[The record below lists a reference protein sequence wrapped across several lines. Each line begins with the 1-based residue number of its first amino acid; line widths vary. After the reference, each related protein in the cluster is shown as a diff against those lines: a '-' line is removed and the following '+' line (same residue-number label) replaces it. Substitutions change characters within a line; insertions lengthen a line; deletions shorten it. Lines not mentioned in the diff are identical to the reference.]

1 MRVECNVEIISQL
14 EVGGGG
20 THSLVGEPSLLFL
33 PVWSELNLISFIFY
47 SLSLCSN
54 AEDEEDREDC
64 DGDMESWSSQECG
77 GVMSCL
83 LVGCSPTE

>member
-33 PVWSELNLISFIFY
+33 PVWSELNLI
-47 SLSLCSN
+47 
-54 AEDEEDREDC
+54 
-64 DGDMESWSSQECG
+64 
-77 GVMSCL
+77 
-83 LVGCSPTE
+83 